1 MTASSTS
8 GMSSTAKRKPAYD
21 PSRQWGLKPE
31 PSKIQGEGATYVV
44 SGHVIS
50 GGSDTRNLF
59 VGETVGRD
67 AQARAARQSTKDA
80 DRALQQLLK
89 RDKDGMKAVAAA
101 RAFVKQSIG
110 AKPEKRSKAE
120 KVDLGK
126 RKRRDTSAESDESS
140 EDDLVVEEMK
150 PAEKSAYSAQ
160 LIRNLGFDPTSRD
173 GRKNTDVHVQRKARI
188 FFDVVTFP
196 GTDEITTAGSPGSLT
211 RVS

>member
-1 MTASSTS
+1 MDAL
-8 GMSSTAKRKPAYD
+8 SSTAKRKPVYD

-31 PSKIQGEGATYVV
+31 PSRSQGEGATYVV

-50 GGSDTRNLF
+50 GGSDSRNLF

-110 AKPEKRSKAE
+110 AKTEKTSKAG

-126 RKRRDTSAESDESS
+126 RKRRDPSEESDESS
-140 EDDLVVEEMK
+140 DDDLVVDEKK

-173 GRKNTDVHVQRKARI
+173 GRKTTDVQVQRKVRTI
-188 FFDVVTFP
+188 YHVDDV
-196 GTDEITTAGSPGSLT
+196 
-211 RVS
+211 RRC